1 MIASRG
7 DTKQGQFIDL
17 IDFLSKTQYM
27 SSIAEL
33 IALNRAILDFSE
45 KSVTFT
51 LLLQR
56 TEKKNYPKHSLFHF
70 KPWQLGN
77 GVTFNI

>member
-7 DTKQGQFIDL
+7 DTKQGHFIDL
-17 IDFLSKTQYM
+17 IDFLSRQYM

-33 IALNRAILDFSE
+33 IALNRGILDFSE

-56 TEKKNYPKHSLFHF
+56 TEKKNYPKHSL
-70 KPWQLGN
+70 
-77 GVTFNI
+77 

>member
-1 MIASRG
+1 
-7 DTKQGQFIDL
+7 
-17 IDFLSKTQYM
+17 M

-45 KSVTFT
+45 KSFTFT
-51 LLLQR
+51 LLLQKLKR
-56 TEKKNYPKHSLFHF
+56 KTIQNIHSRKIFHF